1 MNTGTQK
8 KTKRSGISP
17 LAVLFVALI
26 ILFFIG
32 CGAIFFF
39 MEGTNIHQGISGF
52 VRECFMRILLAIVA
66 AVVLICCVKAILS
79 PERTVKSVLL
89 CLLGCIL
96 SIIIPFFMLKSM
108 FLDFPY
114 LNHPPVTYLQNL
126 YFDMDS
132 VGDGPTS
139 YLMEGD
145 GIDGKEHSFELNAK
159 VYRQA
164 KELKSDNANLIA
176 RVCYLP
182 HTNVVMEVEFLPSM
196 KDCIP
201 EDLPL
206 SLQLPKSWKD
216 FAIQINNNVYQL
228 PLPMSALLADGWTYD
243 DPADSQIILKG
254 VDEWNTYDQENHITL
269 TNGRDQ
275 KLSVSVINTARED
288 IPMEKAV
295 VRGLYVHNSNL
306 DYAGTDVILPGGL
319 MIYWNTYEDVI
330 ARYGQPSDPQMA
342 EEGMLCYQTGED
354 SRLLLTFDD
363 DHFLDSISIENLK
376 L

>member
-17 LAVLFVALI
+17 LPVLFAALI
-26 ILFFIG
+26 VLFFVG
-32 CGAIFFF
+32 CGAILFF

-52 VRECFMRILLAIVA
+52 VRECFMRILLAVFAIA
-66 AVVLICCVKAILS
+66 ALVGCVKTILS

-96 SIIIPFFMLKSM
+96 CIIIPFFMLKSM
-108 FLDFPY
+108 FLDFSY
-114 LNHPPVTYLQNL
+114 LNRPPVTYLQNL
-126 YFDMDS
+126 YFDIDS
-132 VGDGPTS
+132 VGDGPTN
-139 YLMEGD
+139 YRMKGD
-145 GIDGKEHSFELNAK
+145 GIDGKEHSFELNSK
-159 VYRQA
+159 VYQQA
-164 KELKSDNANLIA
+164 KELKSDNANLVA

-182 HTNVVMEVEFLPSM
+182 HTNVVMEVEFLSSM
-196 KDCIP
+196 KDYIP

-206 SLQLPKSWKD
+206 SPQLPKSWED
-216 FAIQINNNVYQL
+216 FAIQINSKVYQL

-295 VRGLYVHNSNL
+295 VRGLYVNNSNL

-330 ARYGQPSDPQMA
+330 ARYGHPSDPQMS
-342 EEGMLCYQTGED
+342 EDGMLCYQTGED
-354 SRLLLTFDD
+354 SRLLLTFDN
-363 DHFLDSISIENLK
+363 DHFLDGISIENLR

>member
-66 AVVLICCVKAILS
+66 AVVLVCCVKTILS

-96 SIIIPFFMLKSM
+96 CIIIPFFMLKSM
-108 FLDFPY
+108 FLDFSY
-114 LNHPPVTYLQNL
+114 LNRPPVTYLQNL
-126 YFDMDS
+126 YFDIDS
-132 VGDGPTS
+132 VGDGPTN
-139 YLMEGD
+139 YRMKGD
-145 GIDGKEHSFELNAK
+145 GIDGKEHSFELNSK
-159 VYRQA
+159 VYQQA
-164 KELKSDNANLIA
+164 KELKSDNANLVA

-182 HTNVVMEVEFLPSM
+182 HTNVVMEVEFLSSM
-196 KDCIP
+196 KDYIP

-206 SLQLPKSWKD
+206 SPQLPKSWED
-216 FAIQINNNVYQL
+216 FAIQINSKVYQL

-254 VDEWNTYDQENHITL
+254 VDEWNTYVQENHITL

-295 VRGLYVHNSNL
+295 VRGLYVNNSNL

-330 ARYGQPSDPQMA
+330 ARYGHPSDPQMS
-342 EEGMLCYQTGED
+342 EDGMLCYQTGED
-354 SRLLLTFDD
+354 SRLLLTFDN
-363 DHFLDSISIENLK
+363 DHFLDGISIENLR

>member
-39 MEGTNIHQGISGF
+39 MEGTNIHKGISGF

-206 SLQLPKSWKD
+206 SPQLPKSWKD

-254 VDEWNTYDQENHITL
+254 VDEWNTYDQENHIAL
-269 TNGRDQ
+269 TNDQDQ